1 MSEPST
7 PLMRQYS
14 AIKKEHPNALL
25 FFRLGDFYEL
35 FFDDAILAA
44 RELQITLTSR
54 NKEKG
59 VNIPMCGVPYHAAE
73 GYIAKLIR
81 RGFKV
86 AVCEQVEDPRL
97 ATKLVRREVT
107 RVVTPG
113 TAADSSL
120 NAEENNFLAAVATV
134 GDRVGF
140 AALDLSTGE
149 FRATEFAG
157 ESAGRRIQEE
167 LEQLRPKEMLYGSSA
182 PLLEHASSTQLGSF
196 ATLNGRDTPHSTGTA
211 PVARISGFGWAE
223 TPLDDWIFAP
233 DHAIPLVENH
243 FGVLS
248 LEGFGLAG
256 KQAAASA
263 AGAILYYIRST
274 QRGTLDHVDRIGFYE
289 RQNCLVL
296 DAVTVRNLE
305 LIEPLF
311 AGTDAGV
318 TLIRCLDATITPMG
332 KRLLRMWMLRPSLDR
347 TEIEARLDA
356 VDVQVKDIV
365 GREELRR
372 SLDGIL
378 DLERLL
384 SRVTLETANPRD
396 VLALGA
402 SLGKLPKVRGVLA
415 GLLAPRLAMLHAAID
430 ELGDLRGKIESML
443 APEPPL
449 TLNDGGV
456 IAAGIDKD
464 LDELRDLSHN
474 SKQYLAQVE
483 TRERE
488 RTGIGSLKVKFN
500 SIFGY
505 YIEIS
510 KANLHHA
517 PTDYERKQTLV
528 NAERFTTPEL
538 KEYESKILDAQ
549 EKIVEIERRLF
560 AELRS
565 AIAAEAKRIRQ
576 TALALAEVDV
586 LGSLAHIAA
595 LRNYCR
601 PKFEADNSDQTA
613 DLEIVEGR
621 HPVIELQEMTIGN
634 DRFVPNDL
642 FLNSKTHNIVVL
654 TGPNM
659 GGKST
664 YLRQAALIV
673 IMAQMGSF
681 VPARS
686 VRMGIVDRVFTRI
699 GASDNVARGRSTFMV
714 EMTETAAILHTAT
727 PRSLIL
733 LDEVG
738 RGTSTYDGLAIAW
751 AAVEYLHAR
760 VRAKT
765 LFATH
770 YFELTELAEQLS
782 GVKNYHVSVKET
794 GGSVVFLRRVEP
806 GAADRSY
813 GIEVAK
819 LAGLPNEVVVRA
831 REVLAEHESSEHR
844 LSGHLTP
851 GSAPERPAQ
860 LTIFTPLSQP
870 VLEKLRE
877 ADLDRMTPLEAL
889 NLLAELK
896 KADWQKRWQRR
907 TQLIHASGQLLIVGF
922 DGTEMSPRL
931 ASLLAKIA
939 PAGVILFARN
949 IKGVEQTHTLL
960 RECQKCVAMPLFTC
974 VDLEG
979 GTVDRFRNVLGTAPS
994 PAEVFATGSRAL
1006 YRKHG
1011 RVIGENCR
1019 ALGFNVD
1026 FAPVL
1031 DLAFAASRSVMSSRA
1046 VSDDPKQVVVY
1057 AREFLQGLRDAGVLG
1072 CGKHFPWA
1080 G

>member
-1 MSEPST
+1 MSEFST
-7 PLMRQYS
+7 PLMRQYA

-35 FFDDAILAA
+35 FFDDAVLAA

-59 VNIPMCGVPYHAAE
+59 VEIPMCGVPHHAAE

-97 ATKLVRREVT
+97 AKKLVRREVT

-113 TAADSSL
+113 TASDSSL

-134 GDRVGF
+134 GDRAGF

-149 FRATEFAG
+149 FRATEFGG
-157 ESAGRRIQEE
+157 ESAVRRIQEE
-167 LEQLRPKEMLYGSSA
+167 LEQLRPKEVLYGSSA
-182 PLLEHASSTQLGSF
+182 PLFEKRTNPDIRDLAASSSTQMSTS
-196 ATLNGRDTPHSTGTA
+196 ATTGPA
-211 PVARISGFGWAE
+211 PVRSANGVAE

-233 DHAIPLVENH
+233 DHAIPLLENH

-274 QRGTLDHVDRIGFYE
+274 QRGKLDHVDRIGFYE

-318 TLIRCLDATITPMG
+318 TLFRCLDATVTPMG
-332 KRLLRMWMLRPSLDR
+332 KRLLRTWLLRPSLDQA
-347 TEIEARLDA
+347 EINGRLDA
-356 VDVQVKDIV
+356 VEMQVKDTLR
-365 GREELRR
+365 REELRR

-396 VLALGA
+396 VLALSA
-402 SLGKLPKVRGVLA
+402 SLARIPKVRAALA
-415 GLLAPRLAMLHAAID
+415 GLPAQRLIALHSAID
-430 ELGDLRGKIESML
+430 ELTDLRERIDRTL
-443 APEPPL
+443 VPEPPL
-449 TLNDGGV
+449 TLSDGGA
-456 IAAGIDKD
+456 IAAAVDKD
-464 LDELRDLSHN
+464 LDELRDLSRN

-510 KANLHHA
+510 KANLHLSPA
-517 PTDYERKQTLV
+517 DYERKQTLV

-586 LGSLAHIAA
+586 LSSLAHIAA

-601 PKFEADNSDQTA
+601 PRFEADNA
-613 DLEIVEGR
+613 NLAGDLEIVEGR
-621 HPVIELQEMTIGN
+621 HPVIELQEMAAGSE
-634 DRFVPNDL
+634 RFVPNDL
-642 FLNSKTHNIVVL
+642 FLNSSPQNKPQNASHNIIVL

-681 VPARS
+681 VPARAA
-686 VRMGIVDRVFTRI
+686 RLGIVDRVFTRI

-727 PRSLIL
+727 ARSLIL

-751 AAVEYLHAR
+751 AAVEYLHAK

-782 GVKNYHVSVKET
+782 GVKNYHVSVKEA

-831 REVLAEHESSEHR
+831 REVLAEHESSERR
-844 LSGHLTP
+844 LSDHLTP
-851 GSAPERPAQ
+851 G
-860 LTIFTPLSQP
+860 
-870 VLEKLRE
+870 
-877 ADLDRMTPLEAL
+877 
-889 NLLAELK
+889 
-896 KADWQKRWQRR
+896 
-907 TQLIHASGQLLIVGF
+907 AS
-922 DGTEMSPRL
+922 TEP
-931 ASLLAKIA
+931 
-939 PAGVILFARN
+939 
-949 IKGVEQTHTLL
+949 
-960 RECQKCVAMPLFTC
+960 
-974 VDLEG
+974 
-979 GTVDRFRNVLGTAPS
+979 
-994 PAEVFATGSRAL
+994 
-1006 YRKHG
+1006 
-1011 RVIGENCR
+1011 
-1019 ALGFNVD
+1019 
-1026 FAPVL
+1026 
-1031 DLAFAASRSVMSSRA
+1031 
-1046 VSDDPKQVVVY
+1046 
-1057 AREFLQGLRDAGVLG
+1057 
-1072 CGKHFPWA
+1072 
-1080 G
+1080 

>member
-7 PLMRQYS
+7 PLMRQYA

-35 FFDDAILAA
+35 FFDDAVLAA

-59 VNIPMCGVPYHAAE
+59 VDIPMCGVPYHAAE

-97 ATKLVRREVT
+97 AKKLVRREVT

-120 NAEENNFLAAVATV
+120 SAEENNFLAAVAAV
-134 GDRVGF
+134 GDHVGF

-182 PLLEHASSTQLGSF
+182 PLLERTAGVQTRSIV
-196 ATLNGRDTPHSTGTA
+196 ADGRDPRPSTGAA

-233 DHAIPLVENH
+233 DHAIPLLENH

-256 KQAAASA
+256 KRAAASA

-318 TLIRCLDATITPMG
+318 TLFRCLDATATPMG
-332 KRLLRMWMLRPSLDR
+332 KRLLRTWLLRPSLDR
-347 TEIEARLDA
+347 VEIEARLDS
-356 VDVQVKDIV
+356 VETQVNDTMR
-365 GREELRR
+365 REELRR
-372 SLDGIL
+372 ALDGIL

-396 VLALGA
+396 VLALAA
-402 SLGKLPKVRGVLA
+402 SIAKIPKVRAVLT
-415 GLLAPRLAMLHAAID
+415 GLTESRLPASRLAALHKLID
-430 ELGDLRGKIESML
+430 EMGDLREKIDSTL
-443 APEPPL
+443 VPEPPL
-449 TLNDGGV
+449 TLSDGGV
-456 IAAGIDKD
+456 IAARIDKD
-464 LDELRDLSHN
+464 LDELRDLSRN

-510 KANLHHA
+510 KANLHLSPA
-517 PTDYERKQTLV
+517 DYERKQTLV

-586 LGSLAHIAA
+586 LGCLAHIAA

-601 PKFEADNSDQTA
+601 PHFDEAEKNEDGG

-621 HPVIELQEMTIGN
+621 HPVIELQELAAGSE
-634 DRFVPNDL
+634 RFVPNDL
-642 FLNSKTHNIVVL
+642 FLDSSPPRATRNTPRQNIIVL

-681 VPARS
+681 VPARA
-686 VRMGIVDRVFTRI
+686 VRLGIVDRVFTRI

-727 PRSLIL
+727 ARSLIL

-782 GVKNYHVSVKET
+782 GVKNYHVSVKES

-851 GSAPERPAQ
+851 GASEAPERPTQ

-877 ADLDRMTPLEAL
+877 VDLNRLTPLEAL

-896 KADWQKRWQRR
+896 
-907 TQLIHASGQLLIVGF
+907 TQI
-922 DGTEMSPRL
+922 E
-931 ASLLAKIA
+931 
-939 PAGVILFARN
+939 
-949 IKGVEQTHTLL
+949 
-960 RECQKCVAMPLFTC
+960 
-974 VDLEG
+974 
-979 GTVDRFRNVLGTAPS
+979 
-994 PAEVFATGSRAL
+994 
-1006 YRKHG
+1006 
-1011 RVIGENCR
+1011 
-1019 ALGFNVD
+1019 
-1026 FAPVL
+1026 
-1031 DLAFAASRSVMSSRA
+1031 
-1046 VSDDPKQVVVY
+1046 
-1057 AREFLQGLRDAGVLG
+1057 
-1072 CGKHFPWA
+1072 
-1080 G
+1080 

>member
-1 MSEPST
+1 MTEPST
-7 PLMRQYS
+7 PLMRQYA
-14 AIKKEHPNALL
+14 AIKKEHPTALL

-59 VNIPMCGVPYHAAE
+59 IAVPMCGVPYHAAE
-73 GYIAKLIR
+73 GYISKLIR
-81 RGFKV
+81 KGFKV
-86 AVCEQVEDPRL
+86 AICDQVEDPRL
-97 ATKLVRREVT
+97 AKKLVRREVT

-113 TAADSSL
+113 TAASSL
-120 NAEENNFLAAVATV
+120 SSEENNFLAAMAQV

-149 FRATEFAG
+149 FRATEFHG
-157 ESAGRRIQEE
+157 EDAARRIEEE
-167 LEQLRPKEMLYGSSA
+167 LQQLRPKEILYASSA
-182 PLLEHASSTQLGSF
+182 PLFEGVSSCGARSLTRPAREAGASPAKPS
-196 ATLNGRDTPHSTGTA
+196 A
-211 PVARISGFGWAE
+211 PLALSSLAE

-233 DHAIPLVENH
+233 DHAIPLLENH

-256 KQAAASA
+256 KPAAASA
-263 AGAILYYIRST
+263 AGAILYYVRST

-296 DAVTVRNLE
+296 DVVTVRNLE

-311 AGTDAGV
+311 AGTDPGV
-318 TLIRCLDATITPMG
+318 TLFRSLDATVTPMG
-332 KRLLRMWMLRPSLDR
+332 KRLLRSWMLRPSIEPS
-347 TEIEARLDA
+347 EINARLDA
-356 VDVQVKDIV
+356 VGAQVKETV

-372 SLDGIL
+372 ALDGIL

-396 VLALGA
+396 VLALAA
-402 SLGKLPKVRGVLA
+402 SLAKIPAVRTALA
-415 GLLAPRLAMLHAAID
+415 RLATERLNALHGTAD
-430 ELGDLRGKIESML
+430 ELLDLRERIDKSIV
-443 APEPPL
+443 PEPPISL
-449 TLNDGGV
+449 SDGGV
-456 IAAGIDKD
+456 IQSGIDKE
-464 LDELRDLSHN
+464 LDELRDLSRN

-483 TRERE
+483 QRERQ
-488 RTGIGSLKVKFN
+488 RTGISSLKVKFN

-505 YIEIS
+505 YLEVS
-510 KANLHHA
+510 KPNLHLV
-517 PTDYERKQTLV
+517 PSDYERKQTLV

-538 KEYESKILDAQ
+538 KEYEAKILDAQ

-565 AIAAEAKRIRQ
+565 SIAGEAKRIRQ

-586 LGSLAHIAA
+586 LASLAHVAA

-601 PKFEADNSDQTA
+601 PQFDESGDI
-613 DLEIVEGR
+613 EIIEGR
-621 HPVIELQEMTIGN
+621 HPVIEQQELAGGGE
-634 DRFVPNDL
+634 RFVPNDL
-642 FLNSKTHNIVVL
+642 FLNSTTHTILVL

-664 YLRQAALIV
+664 YLRQAALTV
-673 IMAQMGSF
+673 VLAQMGSF

-686 VRMGIVDRVFTRI
+686 ARLGVVDRVFTRI
-699 GASDNVARGRSTFMV
+699 GASDNLARGRSTFMV
-714 EMTETAAILHTAT
+714 EMTETASILHTAT

-738 RGTSTYDGLAIAW
+738 RGTATYDGLAIAW
-751 AAVEYLHAR
+751 AAVEYIHAR
-760 VRAKT
+760 TRAKT

-794 GGSVVFLRRVEP
+794 GGGIVFLRKVEP

-819 LAGLPNEVVVRA
+819 LAGLPNEVIERA
-831 REVLAEHESSEHR
+831 REVLAEHESAEQQ
-844 LSGHLTP
+844 LTAQLA
-851 GSAPERPAQ
+851 SDELRPQPAAQ

-870 VLEKLRE
+870 VLDRLRE
-877 ADLDRMTPLEAL
+877 VDLNRLTPLEAL

-896 KADWQKRWQRR
+896 KQ
-907 TQLIHASGQLLIVGF
+907 
-922 DGTEMSPRL
+922 
-931 ASLLAKIA
+931 
-939 PAGVILFARN
+939 
-949 IKGVEQTHTLL
+949 VE
-960 RECQKCVAMPLFTC
+960 
-974 VDLEG
+974 
-979 GTVDRFRNVLGTAPS
+979 
-994 PAEVFATGSRAL
+994 
-1006 YRKHG
+1006 
-1011 RVIGENCR
+1011 
-1019 ALGFNVD
+1019 
-1026 FAPVL
+1026 
-1031 DLAFAASRSVMSSRA
+1031 
-1046 VSDDPKQVVVY
+1046 
-1057 AREFLQGLRDAGVLG
+1057 
-1072 CGKHFPWA
+1072 
-1080 G
+1080 

>member
-1 MSEPST
+1 MSEFST
-7 PLMRQYS
+7 PLMRQYA

-35 FFDDAILAA
+35 FFDDAVLAA

-59 VNIPMCGVPYHAAE
+59 VEIPMCGVPHHAAE

-97 ATKLVRREVT
+97 AKKLVRREVT

-113 TAADSSL
+113 TASDSSL

-134 GDRVGF
+134 GDRAGF

-149 FRATEFAG
+149 FRATEFGG
-157 ESAGRRIQEE
+157 ESAVRRIQEE
-167 LEQLRPKEMLYGSSA
+167 LEQLRPKEVLYGSSA
-182 PLLEHASSTQLGSF
+182 PLFEKRTNPDIRDLAASSSTQMSTS
-196 ATLNGRDTPHSTGTA
+196 ATTGPA
-211 PVARISGFGWAE
+211 PVRSANGVAE

-233 DHAIPLVENH
+233 DHAIPLLENH

-274 QRGTLDHVDRIGFYE
+274 QRGKLDHVDRIGFYE

-296 DAVTVRNLE
+296 DAVTVHNLE

-318 TLIRCLDATITPMG
+318 TLFRCLDATVTPMG
-332 KRLLRMWMLRPSLDR
+332 KRLLRTWLLRPSLDQA
-347 TEIEARLDA
+347 EINGRLDA
-356 VDVQVKDIV
+356 VEMQVKDTLR
-365 GREELRR
+365 REELRR

-396 VLALGA
+396 VLALSA
-402 SLGKLPKVRGVLA
+402 SLARIPKVRAALA
-415 GLLAPRLAMLHAAID
+415 GLPAQRLIALHSAID
-430 ELGDLRGKIESML
+430 ELTDLRERIDRTL
-443 APEPPL
+443 VPEPPL
-449 TLNDGGV
+449 TLSDGGA
-456 IAAGIDKD
+456 IAAAVDKD
-464 LDELRDLSHN
+464 LDELRDLSRN

-510 KANLHHA
+510 KANLHLSPA
-517 PTDYERKQTLV
+517 DYERKQTLV

-586 LGSLAHIAA
+586 LSCLAHIAA

-601 PKFEADNSDQTA
+601 PRFEADNA
-613 DLEIVEGR
+613 NLAGDLEIVEGR
-621 HPVIELQEMTIGN
+621 HPVIELQEMAAGSE
-634 DRFVPNDL
+634 RFVPNDL
-642 FLNSKTHNIVVL
+642 FLNSSPQNKPQNASHNIIVL

-681 VPARS
+681 VPARAA
-686 VRMGIVDRVFTRI
+686 RLGIVDRVFTRI

-727 PRSLIL
+727 ARSLIL

-751 AAVEYLHAR
+751 AAVEYLHAK

-782 GVKNYHVSVKET
+782 GVKNYHVSVKEA

-831 REVLAEHESSEHR
+831 REVLAEHESSERR
-844 LSGHLTP
+844 LSDHLTP
-851 GSAPERPAQ
+851 GASTEPDRPTQ

-877 ADLDRMTPLEAL
+877 VDLNRLTPLEAL

-896 KADWQKRWQRR
+896 KE
-907 TQLIHASGQLLIVGF
+907 I
-922 DGTEMSPRL
+922 
-931 ASLLAKIA
+931 
-939 PAGVILFARN
+939 
-949 IKGVEQTHTLL
+949 
-960 RECQKCVAMPLFTC
+960 
-974 VDLEG
+974 
-979 GTVDRFRNVLGTAPS
+979 
-994 PAEVFATGSRAL
+994 
-1006 YRKHG
+1006 
-1011 RVIGENCR
+1011 
-1019 ALGFNVD
+1019 
-1026 FAPVL
+1026 
-1031 DLAFAASRSVMSSRA
+1031 
-1046 VSDDPKQVVVY
+1046 
-1057 AREFLQGLRDAGVLG
+1057 
-1072 CGKHFPWA
+1072 
-1080 G
+1080 

>member
-1 MSEPST
+1 MTEPST
-7 PLMRQYS
+7 PLMRQY
-14 AIKKEHPNALL
+14 AAVKKEHPTALL

-35 FFDDAILAA
+35 FFDDAIVASK
-44 RELQITLTSR
+44 ELQITLTSR

-59 VNIPMCGVPYHAAE
+59 IAVPMCGVPHHAAE
-73 GYIAKLIR
+73 GYIGKLIR
-81 RGFKV
+81 KGFKV
-86 AVCEQVEDPRL
+86 AICEQMEDARL
-97 ATKLVRREVT
+97 AKKLVRREVT

-120 NAEENNFLAAVATV
+120 GSDENNFLAALAQV
-134 GDRVGF
+134 GERVGF

-149 FRATEFAG
+149 FRATEFSG
-157 ESAGRRIQEE
+157 EAALRRVQEE
-167 LEQLRPKEMLYGSSA
+167 LEQLRPKELLYGSAA
-182 PLLEHASSTQLGSF
+182 PLFDARTQRSQSPQPRASG
-196 ATLNGRDTPHSTGTA
+196 ATCT
-211 PVARISGFGWAE
+211 E

-233 DHAIPLVENH
+233 DHAIPLLENH

-256 KQAAASA
+256 RTAAAAA
-263 AGAILYYIRST
+263 AGAILYYVRST
-274 QRGTLDHVDRIGFYE
+274 QRGSLDHVDRIGWYE

-311 AGTDAGV
+311 AGADAGI
-318 TLIRCLDATITPMG
+318 TLFRSIDAAVTPMG
-332 KRLLRMWMLRPSLDR
+332 KRLLRAWLLRPSLDLA
-347 TEIEARLDA
+347 EINARLDA
-356 VDVQVKDIV
+356 VETGVRETIA
-365 GREELRR
+365 REELRR
-372 SLDGIL
+372 ALDGVL

-396 VLALGA
+396 VLALA
-402 SLGKLPKVRGVLA
+402 SSLA
-415 GLLAPRLAMLHAAID
+415 KIPAIKTAVSRLAANRLATLHGLLD
-430 ELGDLRGKIESML
+430 ELADLRDRIERTIV
-443 APEPPL
+443 PEPPL
-449 TLNDGGV
+449 TFSDGGV
-456 IAAGIDKD
+456 IAPGLDRD
-464 LDELRDLSHN
+464 LDELRELSRN
-474 SKQYLAQVE
+474 SKQVLAQIE
-483 TRERE
+483 QRERG

-505 YIEIS
+505 YIEVS
-510 KANLHHA
+510 KSNLHLV
-517 PTDYERKQTLV
+517 PQDYERKQTLV
-528 NAERFTTPEL
+528 GAERFTTPEL
-538 KEYESKILDAQ
+538 KEYEAKILDAQ

-560 AELRS
+560 TELRT

-586 LGSLAHIAA
+586 LASLAHVAA

-601 PKFEADNSDQTA
+601 PNFIVPVEGEAG

-621 HPVIELQEMTIGN
+621 HPVIEQQEMAGGSE
-634 DRFVPNDL
+634 RFVPNDL
-642 FLNSKTHNIVVL
+642 YLNSTTHTILLL

-664 YLRQAALIV
+664 YLRQTALIV

-686 VRMGIVDRVFTRI
+686 VRLSVVDRVFTRI
-699 GASDNVARGRSTFMV
+699 GASDNLARGRSTFMV

-727 PRSLIL
+727 ARSLIL

-751 AAVEYLHAR
+751 AAIEYLHAR

-794 GGSVVFLRRVEP
+794 GGGIVFLRKVEP

-819 LAGLPNEVVVRA
+819 LAGLPNEVITRA
-831 REVLAEHESSEHR
+831 REVLTEHESAER
-844 LSGHLTP
+844 ELTGHLSP
-851 GSAPERPAQ
+851 GASPPPTQ

-877 ADLDRMTPLEAL
+877 VDLNRLTPLEAL

-896 KADWQKRWQRR
+896 KE
-907 TQLIHASGQLLIVGF
+907 I
-922 DGTEMSPRL
+922 
-931 ASLLAKIA
+931 
-939 PAGVILFARN
+939 
-949 IKGVEQTHTLL
+949 
-960 RECQKCVAMPLFTC
+960 
-974 VDLEG
+974 
-979 GTVDRFRNVLGTAPS
+979 
-994 PAEVFATGSRAL
+994 
-1006 YRKHG
+1006 
-1011 RVIGENCR
+1011 
-1019 ALGFNVD
+1019 
-1026 FAPVL
+1026 
-1031 DLAFAASRSVMSSRA
+1031 
-1046 VSDDPKQVVVY
+1046 
-1057 AREFLQGLRDAGVLG
+1057 
-1072 CGKHFPWA
+1072 
-1080 G
+1080 